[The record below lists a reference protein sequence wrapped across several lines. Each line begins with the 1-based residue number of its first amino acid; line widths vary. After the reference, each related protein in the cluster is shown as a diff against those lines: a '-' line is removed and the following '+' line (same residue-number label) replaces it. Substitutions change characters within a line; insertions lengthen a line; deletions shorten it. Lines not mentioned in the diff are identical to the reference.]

1 MPIRERKELIVNFDL
16 LFIMFFIFKMINKAK
31 NLVLN
36 IGQVLQGCL
45 AVFSLL
51 MFAIPI
57 FTVSAIYNW
66 LSDKLTIISDII
78 DRQIGEM
85 HENYNQFT
93 IDHKDKLDKY
103 VGQPLTFILIFMI
116 IIVVTPIVIIQE
128 LYKWFDRKLTTIAD
142 VVNSRLDA
150 IHNRFV
156 ARHKVKL
163 EKIDNFM
170 KYTLTGIFVIISLI
184 LAIPIYIIS
193 EGYQLLI
200 N

>member
-1 MPIRERKELIVNFDL
+1 MI
-16 LFIMFFIFKMINKAK
+16 INKI
-31 NLVLN
+31 LN

-45 AVFSLL
+45 AIFSLL
-51 MFAIPI
+51 LFAIPI
-57 FTVSAIYNW
+57 FTVSAIYNC
-66 LSDKLTIISDII
+66 LSGKLTVISDII
-78 DRQIGEM
+78 DRQVGEM

-116 IIVVTPIVIIQE
+116 IMAVTPIVIIQE
-128 LYKWFDRKLTTIAD
+128 LYKWFDRKLTTVTE
-142 VVNSRLDA
+142 VVNSKIDA
-150 IHNRFV
+150 IHNRFM
-156 ARHKVKL
+156 ARHKDKL

-170 KYTLTGIFVIISLI
+170 KYTLTGIFLIISLI